1 LELVDITN
9 WLDKRKLRYSLDQQD
24 ENKTVIVVQVRQRID
39 FKTFK
44 LTIYKAER
52 ELELLD
58 VSSLDSS
65 YRSQFRIRTRFS
77 FYKDVLKNLEQEIG
91 SGV

>member
-24 ENKTVIVVQVRQRID
+24 ENKTIITVQVRQRID
-39 FKTFK
+39 FKTFR

-52 ELELLD
+52 EFELLNI
-58 VSSLDSS
+58 SSQDTS
-65 YRSQFRIRTRFS
+65 YRSQFMIRTRFS
-77 FYKDVLKNLEQEIG
+77 YYKDVLKKLEQELG
-91 SGV
+91 K